1 MKNKTM
7 RRAMISSIIA
17 LTLCFAML
25 VGTTYA
31 WFTDS
36 VTSANN
42 IIKSGTLDVSM
53 YWANGTE
60 DPGDA
65 NTTWTDASTGAIFNY
80 DLWEPGYV
88 DVRHIRIS
96 NDGTLALKYK
106 LQITPNGAASIL
118 ADVIDV
124 YFADPAVQV
133 ADRAALAGAT
143 RLGTLTEVL
152 AGMGTTY
159 GTNHL
164 LAGQSVDVTL
174 ALKMQESAGNE
185 YQNLSIGTDFSVVLL
200 ATQYTAETDS
210 FDDQYDANALYPDV
224 TAVFNGNGLATAFA
238 QNVANG
244 ESTITLSNDIDDG
257 DGLFLSAASATNPAQ
272 TVTVDLNNKELT
284 FDGPAVGSAGTA
296 TQALHLEKGNTVVL
310 KDGTIKANS
319 SDIKMLVQNYA
330 DLTLDNVVLDYTG
343 SGRDYALSNNFGNVV
358 VKNGTQILVD
368 NGKTAFDLWYGMSDV
383 YDAGVTVTFDE
394 TFTGTVDGD
403 IEYGA
408 KAGGAA
414 RNPNWKDVTVLTIK
428 GNGLFTG
435 NFVNSGN
442 CDPIT
447 DANIVVYSGRF
458 VNEVPAAFID
468 NGSSQ
473 VFDGTYWV
481 VSID

>member
-7 RRAMISSIIA
+7 RKAMITSIIA
-17 LTLCFAML
+17 LVLCFAML

-53 YWANGTE
+53 KWANGTE
-60 DPGDA
+60 APA
-65 NTTWTDASTGAIFNY
+65 TATWTDASTGAIFNY

-106 LQITPNGAASIL
+106 LQIVPNGDASEL

-133 ADRAALAGAT
+133 ADRAALANAT

-185 YQNLSIGTDFSVVLL
+185 YQNKSIGTDFSVVLL

-210 FDDQYDANALYPDV
+210 FDDQYDALAQYPVID
-224 TAVFNGNGLATAFA
+224 AAAATAA
-238 QNVANG
+238 
-244 ESTITLSNDIDDG
+244 L
-257 DGLFLSAASATNPAQ
+257 AAGQ
-272 TVTVDLNNKELT
+272 
-284 FDGPAVGSAGTA
+284 
-296 TQALHLEKGNTVVL
+296 
-310 KDGTIKANS
+310 
-319 SDIKMLVQNYA
+319 
-330 DLTLDNVVLDYTG
+330 NVVLG
-343 SGRDYALSNNFGNVV
+343 
-358 VKNGTQILVD
+358 
-368 NGKTAFDLWYGMSDV
+368 
-383 YDAGVTVTFDE
+383 
-394 TFTGTVDGD
+394 GD
-403 IEYGA
+403 IAVSGPQAIDGA
-408 KAGGAA
+408 
-414 RNPNWKDVTVLTIK
+414 VL
-428 GNGLFTG
+428 
-435 NFVNSGN
+435 
-442 CDPIT
+442 D
-447 DANIVVYSGRF
+447 
-458 VNEVPAAFID
+458 
-468 NGSSQ
+468 
-473 VFDGTYWV
+473 
-481 VSID
+481 